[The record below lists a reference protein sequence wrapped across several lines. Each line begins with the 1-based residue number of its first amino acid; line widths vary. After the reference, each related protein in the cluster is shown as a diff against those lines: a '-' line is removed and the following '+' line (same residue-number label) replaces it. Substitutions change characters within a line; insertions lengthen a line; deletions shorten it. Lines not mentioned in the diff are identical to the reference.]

1 MNRIGVCVLAA
12 ACAAGTAMAG
22 DFDGSREL
30 VCAPVQAMDCA
41 EGTQCFTGTPGEMG
55 APAFIR
61 VDAAKKQVSGAR
73 RTLPVLQ
80 LEKTA
85 EQLLLQGA
93 DAGQAWAMAIDA
105 ATGRMYATITGR
117 EGAIVMI
124 GSCTP
129 V

>member
-41 EGTQCFTGTPGEMG
+41 EGTQCFTGTPAEMG

-105 ATGRMYATITGR
+105 TSGRMYATITGR

>member
-1 MNRIGVCVLAA
+1 MKTIGVFVLAA
-12 ACAAGTAMAG
+12 ACAAGTATAG

-30 VCAPVQAMDCA
+30 ICAPVQAMDCA
-41 EGTQCFTGTPGEMG
+41 EGTECATGTPAVMG

-61 VDAAKKQVSGAR
+61 VNAAKKQVSGAK

-80 LEKTA
+80 LENTS
-85 EQLLLQGA
+85 EQLLLQGT
-93 DAGQAWAMAIDA
+93 DAGQAWSMAIDA

-117 EGAIVMI
+117 DGAIVMI

>member
-1 MNRIGVCVLAA
+1 MKRIGVCVLAA

-30 VCAPVQAMDCA
+30 LCAPVQAMDCA
-41 EGTQCFTGTPGEMG
+41 EGTQCFTGTPAEMG

>member
-1 MNRIGVCVLAA
+1 MKRIGVCMLAA
-12 ACAAGTAMAG
+12 AWAAGSAVAG

-30 VCAPVQAMDCA
+30 LCAPVQAMDCA
-41 EGTQCFTGTPGEMG
+41 EGTQCFTGTPAEMG

-61 VDAAKKQVSGAR
+61 VDAANKRVSGAR

>member
-41 EGTQCFTGTPGEMG
+41 EGTQCFTGTPAEMG

>member
-1 MNRIGVCVLAA
+1 
-12 ACAAGTAMAG
+12 
-22 DFDGSREL
+22 
-30 VCAPVQAMDCA
+30 MDCA
-41 EGTQCFTGTPGEMG
+41 QGTQCFTGTPAEMG

-61 VDAAKKQVSGAR
+61 VDPAKKQVSGAR

-80 LEKTA
+80 LEKSA

-105 ATGRMYATITGR
+105 TSGRMYATITGR

>member
-1 MNRIGVCVLAA
+1 MKRIGVCVLAA

-30 VCAPVQAMDCA
+30 LCAPVQAMDCA
-41 EGTQCFTGTPGEMG
+41 QGTQCFTGTPAEMG

-80 LEKTA
+80 LEKSA

-117 EGAIVMI
+117 GGAIVMI